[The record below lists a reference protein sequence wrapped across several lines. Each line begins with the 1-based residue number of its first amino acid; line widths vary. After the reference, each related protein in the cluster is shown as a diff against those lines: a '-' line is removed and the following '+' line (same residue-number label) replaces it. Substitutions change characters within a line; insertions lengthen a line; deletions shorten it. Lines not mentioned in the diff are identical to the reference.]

1 MSGDTQAKKRKDK
14 KRKKDDED
22 TVKET
27 TVHAPKQP
35 SAGAAQAAKEPGDV
49 QMHIQSDHGTGGHW
63 CAKVVFFI
71 LLAGLGALIGLIIM
85 ENQGVS
91 NEDTPLSE
99 SRYSEFF
106 NGWVDENRQDDH
118 HHDEVLAAINSL
130 DDHDDEGDAHHAV
143 EDHDGGDDDGHDQ
156 DGDDDDHDDG
166 APYAEEEDHDDDED
180 GTEVQDDDEDEG
192 PASKLDDDEVE
203 EIYTQQEAAEQQQAA
218 AADDDDDG
226 DDDGQD
232 DDDEDDDA
240 GANDQTNAV
249 DDDDNDDDDDDKKN
263 EETVVGQDNDDDNDQ
278 DQDDD
283 DDDDQNDK
291 TEAED
296 ETENEPAGNADDDDD
311 NQNEAANED
320 DDDDQDDTPFDEV
333 DANDDGDEE
342 EILEVTRGSQL
353 ANDDDD
359 DDVDDDDAAFN
370 ELVDNDGG
378 EEEYLEKL
386 RAEQQRRAAA
396 EEERRAAAEPEEE
409 TSLTV
414 KIFVGVALLG
424 AAHLLLTSPRAPT
437 KKPTNQSDDKSNPK
451 VDHVRSDG
459 AVPANDSVA
468 EQKNAPNV
476 QMTATKT
483 VLDDFVYAGPTEQ
496 LLSEQQEEVIEGNVI
511 IFDDNDDAER
521 YSGDDYEYELDELEE
536 AEEEAEPEE
545 DAEEQLLIKQ
555 EQEIGAFVPITFEDF
570 SSMYRAPAEPEAVP
584 LQSHQ
589 EAALPVQPPPPTNER
604 HSSKKTA
611 KDSLLARSKPPKGA
625 FNKLIYGLHKDPIV
639 IPPDGTE
646 QQQTGAAPVERAEN
660 VSAKGEAKTVLTALL
675 AEIPSPPVERVH
687 EHHLP
692 KLVVPPAGTSPGRAR
707 TPSPTG
713 QRAARERHVEFLLP
727 VQQPEFELDEPAEFE
742 LERSSPAGDNGSKEN
757 LFVPDTSEEEELEP
771 NEYAEQ
777 YSEYAEEQ
785 DEEELAYEE
794 EEELID
800 DIDSVLLNQ
809 YGSDEEEEPLTDDNI
824 PPGGDDEEEA
834 SDVDD
839 TDLMRRLEEKYGK
852 LPATGSAASPAATP
866 TEGNDEEDEA
876 TAAGWTK
883 IPSRAEEADR
893 SYQEELRRAEQQ
905 LDENKPQEALA
916 AFDRIL
922 LRTPNSIDALIG
934 RARSLDAL
942 AEQRRSNAMLTE
954 AIAAYRKV
962 IEHELSVDDGT
973 LKTVAERCIDR
984 MRFQG
989 QHAQAIEVH
998 NVLIRRFDNEPLYRN
1013 QLAVSYLYLN
1023 RLAEAKAV
1031 LHETLLRW
1039 IDNGFALV
1047 HYGFVLKTLDQNM
1060 ELAAQYLQ
1068 EGIDTGHPGTQ
1079 DGRFYFQLGD
1089 ALQRLGRNSEAL
1101 AVYRKGV
1108 QKKLFRSVYQ
1118 RSLYNVDGLAARPY
1132 WTEEQT
1138 THATELELIRAK
1150 WREVRDEGLKLLTG
1164 AGVFVN
1170 ESENL
1175 RDRGDWKQLELF
1187 SRGARVERNCA
1198 RAPYTCRLV
1207 EQYFPAARTCKRGQV
1222 KFSVM
1227 HPGTHVWPHCG
1238 PTNCRVRAHLGLRVP
1253 PGTYIRVAEE
1263 TRSWENGKWLIF
1275 DDSFEHEVWHNGT
1288 ETRLV
1293 LIVDFW
1299 HPELTES
1306 QRRTLSPI

>member
-409 TSLTV
+409 TSQ
-414 KIFVGVALLG
+414 
-424 AAHLLLTSPRAPT
+424 
-437 KKPTNQSDDKSNPK
+437 KPTNQSDDKSNPK

-905 LDENKPQEALA
+905 LDEE
-916 AFDRIL
+916 F
-922 LRTPNSIDALIG
+922 
-934 RARSLDAL
+934 
-942 AEQRRSNAMLTE
+942 
-954 AIAAYRKV
+954 
-962 IEHELSVDDGT
+962 
-973 LKTVAERCIDR
+973 
-984 MRFQG
+984 
-989 QHAQAIEVH
+989 
-998 NVLIRRFDNEPLYRN
+998 
-1013 QLAVSYLYLN
+1013 
-1023 RLAEAKAV
+1023 
-1031 LHETLLRW
+1031 
-1039 IDNGFALV
+1039 GF
-1047 HYGFVLKTLDQNM
+1047 
-1060 ELAAQYLQ
+1060 E
-1068 EGIDTGHPGTQ
+1068 
-1079 DGRFYFQLGD
+1079 
-1089 ALQRLGRNSEAL
+1089 
-1101 AVYRKGV
+1101 
-1108 QKKLFRSVYQ
+1108 
-1118 RSLYNVDGLAARPY
+1118 
-1132 WTEEQT
+1132 
-1138 THATELELIRAK
+1138 
-1150 WREVRDEGLKLLTG
+1150 
-1164 AGVFVN
+1164 
-1170 ESENL
+1170 
-1175 RDRGDWKQLELF
+1175 
-1187 SRGARVERNCA
+1187 
-1198 RAPYTCRLV
+1198 
-1207 EQYFPAARTCKRGQV
+1207 
-1222 KFSVM
+1222 
-1227 HPGTHVWPHCG
+1227 
-1238 PTNCRVRAHLGLRVP
+1238 
-1253 PGTYIRVAEE
+1253 
-1263 TRSWENGKWLIF
+1263 
-1275 DDSFEHEVWHNGT
+1275 
-1288 ETRLV
+1288 
-1293 LIVDFW
+1293 
-1299 HPELTES
+1299 
-1306 QRRTLSPI
+1306 